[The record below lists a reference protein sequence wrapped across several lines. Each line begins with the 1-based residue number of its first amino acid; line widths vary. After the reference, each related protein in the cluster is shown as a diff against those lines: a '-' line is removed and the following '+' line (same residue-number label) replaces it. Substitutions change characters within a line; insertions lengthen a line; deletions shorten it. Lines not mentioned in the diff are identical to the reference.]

1 MINQALTCIHSDA
14 KIGKDVEIGP
24 FTSISGNVIIDD
36 GTWIGP
42 NVTIMHG
49 ARIGKNC
56 KIFPGAVVSAIPQDM
71 KFQGEEST
79 AEIGDNTII
88 RECVTVNRGTKASF
102 KTVIGNNCVIMAYVH
117 IAHDCVIGDF
127 CVLVNNVGLAGEVK
141 IHDWAILGGGTLV
154 HQFVHIGSHVM
165 IGGGSKVR
173 QDVPPYIKVDREPLS
188 YMGVN
193 SIGLRR
199 RNFSDEKI
207 SGIQEMYRT
216 IFLSNLNNAQAIEHI
231 EKTFPSSI
239 ERDNIIAFI
248 TSSERGVI
256 KSYCTER

>member
-1 MINQALTCIHSDA
+1 MINQALTWIHSNA

-24 FTSISGNVIIDD
+24 FTSISGNVIIGD

-42 NVTIMHG
+42 NVTIMDG

-71 KFQGEEST
+71 KFRGEEST

-102 KTVIGNNCVIMAYVH
+102 KTVIGNNCVLMAYVH

-141 IHDWAILGGGTLV
+141 IHDWATLGGYTLV
-154 HQFVHIGSHVM
+154 HQFVHIGMHVM
-165 IGGGSKVR
+165 TGGASKVR
-173 QDVPPYIKVDREPLS
+173 QDVPPYIKGDREPLS

-199 RNFSDEKI
+199 RNFSNEKI

-231 EKTFPSSI
+231 EKAFPPS
-239 ERDNIIAFI
+239 EEKDNIVRFI
-248 TSSERGVI
+248 TSSERGLI
-256 KSYCTER
+256 KNYFADN